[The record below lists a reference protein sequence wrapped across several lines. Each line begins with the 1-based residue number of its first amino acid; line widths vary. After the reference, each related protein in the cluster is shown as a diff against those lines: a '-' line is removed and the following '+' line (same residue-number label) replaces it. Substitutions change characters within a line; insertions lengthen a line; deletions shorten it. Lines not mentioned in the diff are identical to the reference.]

1 MGGGC
6 GGGGGGGG
14 ATGSAVP
21 LLGAAASAFERFGS
35 ADATPEAIELISL
48 LAIAVEEDCGDSDDE
63 VVDVSG
69 FGRVK
74 GLCGTSLLAVDWVDD
89 DAPSVLAS
97 PFCARWT
104 RP

>member
-1 MGGGC
+1 M
-6 GGGGGGGG
+6 
-14 ATGSAVP
+14 
-21 LLGAAASAFERFGS
+21 LGAAASAFERFGS

-48 LAIAVEEDCGDSDDE
+48 LGIAVEEDSDDE

-97 PFCARWT
+97 PFCALIIVDGAGDEDEEA
-104 RP
+104 P